1 MTLSSKPRGEGGSNG
16 YLGQVRGM
24 RAGPSYGSRNLRP
37 HGAIVEDQLPLR
49 MMFWMRMEML

>member
-1 MTLSSKPRGEGGSNG
+1 M
-16 YLGQVRGM
+16 
-24 RAGPSYGSRNLRP
+24 AGNLRP